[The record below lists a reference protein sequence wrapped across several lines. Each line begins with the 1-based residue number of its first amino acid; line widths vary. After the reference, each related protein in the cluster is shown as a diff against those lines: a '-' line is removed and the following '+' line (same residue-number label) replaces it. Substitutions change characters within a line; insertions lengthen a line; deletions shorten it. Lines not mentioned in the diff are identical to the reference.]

1 LAYLCSDYIKTPAGL
16 DLAEALLAFDP
27 RRRPTAKAALEYPY
41 FTEEEP
47 MPEKPT
53 WLADI
58 QGDWHE
64 MESKEASR
72 KKGREMRKAQQHTK
86 EATAKPAR

>member
-1 LAYLCSDYIKTPAGL
+1 M

-27 RRRPTAKAALEYPY
+27 AKRPMAKDALNYPY

-47 MPEKPT
+47 APEKPT

-58 QGDWHE
+58 KGDWHE

-72 KKGREMRKAQQHTK
+72 KKGREMRKAQQQQQQTK
-86 EATAKPAR
+86 EGQAQAKQAR